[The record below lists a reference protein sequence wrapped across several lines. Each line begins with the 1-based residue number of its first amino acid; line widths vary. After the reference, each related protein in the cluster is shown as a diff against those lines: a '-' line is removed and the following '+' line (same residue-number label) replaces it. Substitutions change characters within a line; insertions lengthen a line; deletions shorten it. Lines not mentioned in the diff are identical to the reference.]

1 MTRQV
6 VVLSQAAADL
16 EDGMDFYDGIE
27 PGVGAYFRDSLI
39 SEIRRLGLFCGQHAI
54 HCGYHRAL
62 SGRFPFAIYYRD
74 QAGLRQVVAK
84 LDTRRNPSWIRE
96 ELGSRDH

>member
-16 EDGMDFYDGIE
+16 EVGMDFYDGIE

-39 SEIRRLGLFCGQHAI
+39 SDILDRLSA
-54 HCGYHRAL
+54 RAPAPL
-62 SGRFPFAIYYRD
+62 SLSF
-74 QAGLRQVVAK
+74 V
-84 LDTRRNPSWIRE
+84 E
-96 ELGSRDH
+96 

>member
-16 EDGMDFYDGIE
+16 EVGMDFYDGIE

-39 SEIRRLGLFCGQHAI
+39 SDIRRLGVDFGQHAI
-54 HCGYHRAL
+54 HTAL
-62 SGRFPFAIYYRD
+62 
-74 QAGLRQVVAK
+74 
-84 LDTRRNPSWIRE
+84 RNICRNAMM
-96 ELGSRDH
+96 R